1 VRSLDAICETFA
13 PGAVEQGVPDALL
26 DALEHDLTARER
38 KRLLLLL
45 RTWLPGY
52 DRLSQGQREAI
63 LRGWRDSP
71 VPLMRTGFQALR
83 KAALAFSYLLPGRW
97 DEIGYPG
104 PRGPVPDAP
113 APNLQPMVVTPGLE
127 LELEC
132 DVCVVGSGAG
142 GGVAAAVLA
151 EAGLDVVVLEAGGYW
166 SERDFD
172 GAEREGLRRLYRGG
186 GASATDDQGVSL
198 IAGACLGGGTVVNYT
213 TSFRTPDDV
222 LSEWEWLGF
231 PSADLGPSLDAVC
244 GRLGVN
250 TAHNRPSRR
259 DEAMAR
265 GLEALGWHVEAM
277 PRDVLGC
284 EQGILCGSCGYG
296 CPIGAKQSTLRTFL
310 EDASAAGAR
319 IVVGAKAR
327 RVYVENGAAAGVD
340 AGSVQV
346 RARAVVSAAG
356 AIETPALLLRSGLKN
371 PNVGRGLRLHPATAV
386 FGIFDE
392 EIRPWEGTLQAL
404 YSDQLRFQDGGYG
417 VKFETVP
424 LHPALLSAALPWE
437 DAAQHGKLMSDL
449 PRLSLIAVIPRD
461 SGSGRVRIGS
471 DGEAIMTYGLADDD
485 ARRLAAGIDGAGRVL
500 DAAGAREIF
509 TAHARMHRWAEGFPA
524 DAYRFRPG
532 RGSLWSFHIM
542 GSARMGG
549 SAKTSAADPSGET
562 WDVRNLVVADGSA
575 FPTASGVNPMITIQA
590 IARLNARRL
599 AAKLG

>member
-1 VRSLDAICETFA
+1 MRSLDAICETFA
-13 PGAVEQGVPDALL
+13 PGAVEQGVPDAVL
-26 DALEHDLTARER
+26 DALERDLTARER
-38 KRLLLLL
+38 QRLLLLL

-83 KAALAFSYLLPGRW
+83 KAALAFAYLLPGRW
-97 DEIGYPG
+97 DQIGYPG
-104 PRGPVPDAP
+104 PHGPLPEAP
-113 APNLQPMVVTPGLE
+113 EPRLQPIVASPGME

-172 GAEREGLRRLYRGG
+172 GAERTGLRRLYRGG

-213 TSFRTPDDV
+213 TSFRTPGEV
-222 LSEWEWLGF
+222 LAEWEGLGF

-250 TAHNRPSRR
+250 TDHNRPSRR

-265 GLEALGWHVEAM
+265 GLEALGWHLEAM
-277 PRDVLGC
+277 PRDVIGC
-284 EQGILCGSCGYG
+284 EQGVLCGSCGYG

-310 EDASAAGAR
+310 EDAGAAGAR
-319 IVVGAKAR
+319 LVVGAKAR
-327 RVYVENGAAAGVD
+327 RVYVEKGVAAGVD

-346 RARAVVSAAG
+346 RCRAVVAAAG

-371 PNVGRGLRLHPATAV
+371 PNVGRQLRLHPATAV
-386 FGIFDE
+386 FGIFEE

-404 YSDQLRFQDGGYG
+404 YSDELRFLDGGYG
-417 VKFETVP
+417 VKYETVP
-424 LHPALLSAALPWE
+424 LHPALLTAALPWD
-437 DAAQHGKLMSDL
+437 DAAQHARLMTDV

-471 DGEAIMTYGLADDD
+471 DGEAIATYRLGGDD
-485 ARRLAAGIDGAGRVL
+485 ARRLMAGVEGAGRVL
-500 DAAGAREIF
+500 AAAGARRIF
-509 TAHARMHRWAEGFPA
+509 TAHARMQPWADGFPA
-524 DAYRFRPG
+524 EAYRFGPG

-549 SAKTSAADPSGET
+549 SAKTSAADPAGET

-575 FPTASGVNPMITIQA
+575 FPTATGVNPMITIQA

-599 AAKLG
+599 AAKLA